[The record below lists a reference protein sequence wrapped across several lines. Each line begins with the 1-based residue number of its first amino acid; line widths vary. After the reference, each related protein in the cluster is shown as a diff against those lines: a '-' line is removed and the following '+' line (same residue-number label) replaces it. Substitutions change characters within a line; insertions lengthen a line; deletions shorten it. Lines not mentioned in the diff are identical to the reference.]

1 MNEIL
6 CSSFWSHTDLNK
18 YVVYDCFCYVEIDK
32 SLLKIGLD
40 ASASLLQ
47 QFHEAF
53 FVLDAL
59 LCLAADLLAQIGIQF
74 LNQSDQCGL
83 GLFAHL
89 LLQVDHL
96 LDA

>member
-1 MNEIL
+1 MKFCALHSGLTQTLTNM
-6 CSSFWSHTDLNK
+6 SFLTVSAMLR
-18 YVVYDCFCYVEIDK
+18 DK

-89 LLQVDHL
+89 FLQVDHL